1 MPTVEAKFV
10 LQTFKRATRE
20 ADGRHP
26 SRDPMILVDRRYE
39 GLTIRVTGKAA
50 AWYLRYKKVF
60 HRLAPVGYDEN
71 TTVDEREKGL
81 LYAVEVAKELA
92 ENLREIIDRGF
103 DPKAYIA
110 AWAEHGDC
118 EKAAAAAGSVAA
130 KEAGAWNWGQLVER
144 FLRDHIAQDKHLDHA
159 VKPASGRT
167 FKEVDDIL
175 RDPALDHLKTKLV
188 RDLSRADFE
197 PVRDRWFEAGRK
209 TRQKKLITYT
219 KSALSWAKENFAE
232 SGLDDVASWW
242 KDMRHRAFASKAAV
256 AKSRGEKLPRIL
268 TAADVAML
276 LFIAEKN
283 RSLPDNDN
291 PGRTGEITLSYLWWV
306 CLTAQRTH
314 AAAAVRTSMIRD
326 RVREDG
332 WHEVSWLP
340 SDVKSRRLHVLPI
353 STEIYRRTIGRA
365 LAAPNRREDT
375 VWAFPT
381 NRIIKVEKGD
391 PDRPVGDWILNNLLA
406 RLRGER
412 TDGPDL
418 LAEAGVPPSSPCTG
432 LREALADLPRGHG
445 PCRAGTASAIL
456 DHAAMPSETADSRRP
471 SLGAG
476 TTTASHIR
484 HAAEASP
491 GLVRRGPRPSSG
503 EYEETRREGEHTER
517 YGLMSG
523 WGAGR
528 SQSPCAKMET
538 EAPQDRMALRPST
551 FPGPRPKPRSPSD
564 AVDLRLHPE
573 APRSTP
579 PPTTGTA
586 TTTAWTT

>member
-81 LYAVEVAKELA
+81 IYAVEVAKELA

-291 PGRTGEITLSYLWWV
+291 PGRTGETTLSYLWWV

-418 LAEAGVPPSSPCTG
+418 LAEAGVPPSSPHSV
-432 LREALADLPRGHG
+432 RKALATFLADQPLP
-445 PCRAGTASAIL
+445 AGTASAIL
-456 DHAAMPSETADSRRP
+456 DHAAKKTETEDEAAVTSRHYNASLRMP
-471 SLGAG
+471 LK
-476 TTTASHIR
+476 
-484 HAAEASP
+484 HA
-491 GLVRRGPRPSSG
+491 GLVAWSEAVVG
-503 EYEETRREGEHTER
+503 EYRRLVAKERTEH

-523 WGAGR
+523 SGAGR
-528 SQSPCAKMET
+528 SQAL
-538 EAPQDRMALRPST
+538 ARMAPEDAWL
-551 FPGPRPKPRSPSD
+551 FEEHLPRPASEATKSSDVIDIRLLRKP
-564 AVDLRLHPE
+564 AVN
-573 APRSTP
+573 APANDPDDRDP
-579 PPTTGTA
+579 IDDVG
-586 TTTAWTT
+586 